1 MSGAGADDTEDSSG
15 ASASGVA
22 RALALVRH
30 PAVRNAGFA
39 VAAVLVAVLIVVAGW
54 AVPPNNGVIA
64 TDRLG
69 PEDGVAV
76 TDYVA
81 HAKTTLQGNDKD
93 QRWALVSFT
102 AGITAEQIPGFTSG
116 VRVSEVVFHIYIP
129 GVATPIVTVDVP
141 AGDAAAVDSEK
152 AAAYQVDSLTAYDDR
167 SSAVKKVVTSRL
179 RADCACVVG
188 LVVRTPL
195 DQLRNLAAHSGV
207 RAVEALPADA
217 STFAVAPLLPE
228 QQDHVGPG
236 TDGAPVP
243 DN

>member
-1 MSGAGADDTEDSSG
+1 MD
-15 ASASGVA
+15 VF
-22 RALALVRH
+22 RL
-30 PAVRNAGFA
+30 PAVRNVVFA
-39 VAAVLVAVLIVVAGW
+39 VGAVLIVVLVLVAGW
-54 AVPPNNGVIA
+54 AVKPDNGVIA

-76 TDYVA
+76 TDYLA
-81 HAKTTLQGNDKD
+81 HAQTTLQGSDKD
-93 QRWALVSFT
+93 EHWALVSFT
-102 AGITAEQIPGFTSG
+102 AGITAEQIPGFASG
-116 VRVSEVVFHIYIP
+116 VRVSEVVFHTYIP

-141 AGDAAAVDSEK
+141 AGDAAAVASEK

-188 LVVRTPL
+188 LVVRAPL
-195 DQLRNLAAHSGV
+195 DRLRNLAAHSGI

-228 QQDHVGPG
+228 QTDHVGPG
-236 TDGAPVP
+236 TDGASVP